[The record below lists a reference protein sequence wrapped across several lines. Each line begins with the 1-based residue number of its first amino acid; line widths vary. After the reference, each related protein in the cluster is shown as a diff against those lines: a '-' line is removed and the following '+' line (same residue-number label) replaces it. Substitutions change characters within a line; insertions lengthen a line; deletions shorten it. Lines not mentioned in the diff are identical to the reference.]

1 MLQWIESE
9 LFTTNSHSLQT
20 VCSLVA
26 VTSCFYAG
34 IEHDIVHAL
43 VTSGL
48 DFVFD
53 QSGTISGR
61 IQKRQCPAAEKLN
74 PISLPLTC
82 FKDKT
87 TEMGLM
93 KHDSNHELINY
104 HLCAEQN
111 LRLLYAN
118 VFIKP
123 FVKNRYQTIIFS
135 IFNYVHYCCMYMWE
149 TFT

>member
-20 VCSLVA
+20 VCSL
-26 VTSCFYAG
+26 TSCFYAG

-61 IQKRQCPAAEKLN
+61 L
-74 PISLPLTC
+74 
-82 FKDKT
+82 
-87 TEMGLM
+87 
-93 KHDSNHELINY
+93 
-104 HLCAEQN
+104 
-111 LRLLYAN
+111 
-118 VFIKP
+118 
-123 FVKNRYQTIIFS
+123 
-135 IFNYVHYCCMYMWE
+135 
-149 TFT
+149 

>member
-26 VTSCFYAG
+26 VTSCLYAG
-34 IEHDIVHAL
+34 IEHDIGHAL

-61 IQKRQCPAAEKLN
+61 L
-74 PISLPLTC
+74 
-82 FKDKT
+82 
-87 TEMGLM
+87 
-93 KHDSNHELINY
+93 
-104 HLCAEQN
+104 
-111 LRLLYAN
+111 
-118 VFIKP
+118 
-123 FVKNRYQTIIFS
+123 
-135 IFNYVHYCCMYMWE
+135 
-149 TFT
+149 